1 MAAGKRLRHILRR
14 VIMDAVMIMA
24 FIIMGCHAEKA
35 EAANAQELRYL
46 RQMSELSKQS
56 TDSLYSK
63 SEALFMSS
71 RPDSAMNMLSIVCSR
86 YSASE
91 PEERQRLYAGAFDR
105 YGVILFRRGAYAH
118 AMDNLL
124 RARFIA
130 EKYKFRDLQRRVYAD
145 IGIIF
150 AASGKYND
158 AIQFFK
164 RSLALTTLKEDSVL
178 YPNLLNNLFTAN
190 YLKGNMAEAEKYAAR
205 YKAGCQSYPRYEFD
219 TNLSEGML
227 SLHRGQTQ
235 KAIAAYRRAL
245 AEAVQRGY
253 TKCEESACTGLMDA
267 FEKAKRQDSATY
279 YGRRA
284 LSIAGSLDDDRLE
297 VEAMHALADLFARA
311 GMVDSAYFYKGRYL
325 ALSDSIS
332 YLEDVNKI
340 ENSVLI
346 YELDASSAVIKNLS
360 ADNSLKMWLLIS
372 ALVVIVA
379 FGVLVVR
386 LVMQNRKLKEAQETL
401 YKNSSKQLAEQQRY
415 EKRIKQLD
423 SKLENICAAT
433 NEENEGGEVSEGE
446 GEKSDSMA
454 AKMVSDDMREKIV
467 ADVLRVLETTKDYCS
482 CNYSLEQL
490 ASDIGFNPRYVS
502 EVINQDLGKNFRTL
516 VNEYRIRV
524 AMSYLED
531 FENYG
536 HLTLKSISESVG
548 YKSQTT
554 FISAFT
560 KITGLKPNTY
570 QRLAMENK
578 LKGHNATDP
587 DDDPDDH
594 PDNHKS

>member
-1 MAAGKRLRHILRR
+1 MAADMRPGHKLRNM
-14 VIMDAVMIMA
+14 IMRAVMIMA

-63 SEALFMSS
+63 SEALFLST

-86 YSASE
+86 YSPSE
-91 PEERQRLYAGAFDR
+91 PEKMQRLYAGAFDR

-164 RSLALTTLKEDSVL
+164 RSLTLTTLKEDSVL

-190 YLKGNMAEAEKYAAR
+190 YLIGNMAEAEKYAER

-227 SLHRGQTQ
+227 SLHKGQTQ

-245 AEAVQRGY
+245 AEAVERGY
-253 TKCEESACTGLMDA
+253 TKCEQSACTGLMEA
-267 FEKAKRQDSATY
+267 FEKAKRPDSAIY

-284 LSIAGSLDDDRLE
+284 LNIAGSLDDDRLE
-297 VEAMHALADLFARA
+297 VEAMHALADLYSRG
-311 GMVDSAYFYKGRYL
+311 GMVDSAFFYKGKYL

-372 ALVVIVA
+372 ALVVIA
-379 FGVLVVR
+379 IFGVLVVR
-386 LVMQNRKLKEAQETL
+386 LVKQNRKLKEAQETL

-423 SKLENICAAT
+423 SKLENICAAASDGNDG
-433 NEENEGGEVSEGE
+433 NEDD
-446 GEKSDSMA
+446 KPDSMA
-454 AKMVSDDMREKIV
+454 AKMVNDDMREKIV

-516 VNEYRIRV
+516 VNEYRIRL

-578 LKGHNATDP
+578 LKGRESTDS

-594 PDNHKS
+594 KS